1 MKTNENI
8 FFFGRSGRMIPEKT
22 QKNMCENNLLW
33 PWNLI
38 RSTPEYQERHMSMNR
53 SPSISLKTP
62 FNVHNMYRM
71 PNVTAA
77 GVQNWIC
84 YVHTTMQSYAR
95 AGLPVQAHPY
105 NIRICLGNFHLSLFW
120 CNFIVVPFSSHP
132 LFLFDAALWLLR
144 SSPSSPA
151 RRLPAP
157 HIYRFV
163 G

>member
-1 MKTNENI
+1 
-8 FFFGRSGRMIPEKT
+8 MIPEKT

-38 RSTPEYQERHMSMNR
+38 RSKPEYQERHMSMNR

-84 YVHTTMQSYAR
+84 FVHTTMQSYAR

-105 NIRICLGNFHLSLFW
+105 NIRICLGNFHHSLFFWRNLDEAW
-120 CNFIVVPFSSHP
+120 CILYEKKFSWKVRKEKE
-132 LFLFDAALWLLR
+132 AAVDSKILLEQTFW
-144 SSPSSPA
+144 A
-151 RRLPAP
+151 TRR
-157 HIYRFV
+157 HHSKRITIY
-163 G
+163 